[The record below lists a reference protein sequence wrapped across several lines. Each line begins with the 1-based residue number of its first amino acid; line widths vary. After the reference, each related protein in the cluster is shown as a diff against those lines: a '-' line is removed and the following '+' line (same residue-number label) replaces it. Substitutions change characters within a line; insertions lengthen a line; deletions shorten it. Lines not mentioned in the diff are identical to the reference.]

1 MATVTRQ
8 PDPRREQLRRQA
20 ILRRQAVMDRLAGT
34 RLVVVGVVAI
44 ITFVLV
50 GYLDATYH
58 PRRHALGGTGSTGSG
73 NTGYGVISNSYGGGA
88 GGGAVSGGGSVYG
101 GGSPPSSSSGGGV
114 VISGGS

>member
-1 MATVTRQ
+1 
-8 PDPRREQLRRQA
+8 
-20 ILRRQAVMDRLAGT
+20 MDRLAGT

-58 PRRHALGGTGSTGSG
+58 PRRHALGATGSTGAGS
-73 NTGYGVISNSYGGGA
+73 TGYGVIPNSYGGA
-88 GGGAVSGGGSVYG
+88 SGGSASVGGSVYG